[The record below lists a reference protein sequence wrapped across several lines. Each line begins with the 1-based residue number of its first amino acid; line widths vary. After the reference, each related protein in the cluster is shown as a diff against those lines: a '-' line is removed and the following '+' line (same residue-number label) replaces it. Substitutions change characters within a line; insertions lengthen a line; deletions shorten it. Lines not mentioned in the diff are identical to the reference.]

1 MKRIM
6 VLILTIVMICALS
19 ACGKKAGEPEPEQ
32 EPQQEEQKETT
43 QMANPFID
51 CENMGQAEEIAG
63 FGMEAPE
70 EIDGYADSLIQ
81 AVNGQMVQVI
91 YFEKAADYQDDQA
104 TLMIRKKIG
113 QEPDVSGDYN
123 EYSQTVSDEI
133 DGRDVTFKGD
143 DDQFNVAIWL
153 SDDYSYSIDTVKPMS
168 REQMSAIVKIVE

>member
-19 ACGKKAGEPEPEQ
+19 ACGKKTGEPEPEQ

-91 YFEKAADYQDDQA
+91 YFEKAADYDGDQA
-104 TLMIRKKIG
+104 TLFIRKKAG
-113 QEPDVSGDYN
+113 EDPDISGDYN
-123 EYSQTVSDEI
+123 EYSQTVSAGI
-133 DGRDVTFKGD
+133 GGHDVTLKGD
-143 DDQFNVAIWL
+143 DDLINVALWTA
-153 SDDYSYSIDTVKPMS
+153 DGYSYSIDTDQALTQ
-168 REQMSAIVKIVE
+168 EQMTAIIEIVE

>member
-6 VLILTIVMICALS
+6 VLILTIVMICTLS
-19 ACGKKAGEPEPEQ
+19 ACGKKTGEPEPEQ
-32 EPQQEEQKETT
+32 EPQQEQEETT

-51 CENMGQAEEIAG
+51 CEAMEEAEEAAG

-143 DDQFNVAIWL
+143 DDQVNVAIWL

>member
-143 DDQFNVAIWL
+143 DDQVNVAIWL
-153 SDDYSYSIDTVKPMS
+153 SDDHSYSIDTVKPMS